1 MRPGK
6 NLTGIALIM
15 GLSVFSY
22 FIAYVIRIVLARHL
36 GPKDYGLFYA
46 IFTLI
51 MMFLFLRDLGLDQ
64 ALTRFIARHKAKEE
78 YDEIKSCITVAVG
91 IQLFVSFI
99 VAVTFFLLSDW
110 LAMNYFKDY
119 RAAIALKIMAFYIVS
134 SVIFSLTRGFFSG
147 FKKFGWYSVI
157 DPLKNVVTLG
167 LIGLFIWLGKD
178 FTAPIF
184 AYSMVEFFMIG
195 IFVWPMLKTFPYFK
209 YRNVELKQTAKTM
222 LVFGVPLV
230 AAGAGNRIIS
240 FFDVLMLTYYGTL
253 TEVGIYNI
261 SLPFAMSMLFI
272 SSAVT
277 AVSLPI
283 LTESWTKGLFDKFR
297 KTLRKIKI
305 YAGLLSVFS
314 ALVATVLST
323 ILIGVLFGTEYL
335 GAVPSFIILVWGMV
349 FFIIGSINY
358 SALGAIDNTKP
369 VAKITLM
376 AAGLNII
383 LNLLFIPKFGINGA
397 AIATT
402 ISYFLIFFL
411 SEIKIRRL
419 INADHSNIANA
430 Q

>member
-1 MRPGK
+1 
-6 NLTGIALIM
+6 
-15 GLSVFSY
+15 
-22 FIAYVIRIVLARHL
+22 
-36 GPKDYGLFYA
+36 
-46 IFTLI
+46 
-51 MMFLFLRDLGLDQ
+51 
-64 ALTRFIARHKAKEE
+64 
-78 YDEIKSCITVAVG
+78 
-91 IQLFVSFI
+91 
-99 VAVTFFLLSDW
+99 
-110 LAMNYFKDY
+110 
-119 RAAIALKIMAFYIVS
+119 MAFYIVS

-383 LNLLFIPKFGINGA
+383 LNILFIPKFGINGA